1 MPSKIRVDELEGSSG
16 STITVPSGQTLTLT
30 DATVNLPSTALSAL
44 NASNLTSGT
53 VPSAR
58 LSLSSSDLPTV
69 PTTKGGTGLTT
80 IGTANQVL
88 KVNSGASGLEF
99 GSIPSDLVNDATP
112 QLGGNLDVQTHSIVS
127 TGNNN
132 VKIYPSGSGVLEV
145 GGATNSGRIQL
156 NCENNSHGIKLAS
169 PPHSAG
175 QSYTLTFPS
184 TAPVAGK
191 VLQTDASGNLS
202 FENVSSDFVKLAET
216 TASSSASVSF
226 DGYFSNTY
234 ENYKVIFNSVKAS
247 TPQFFRIRFRQSNA
261 DATSSLY
268 SGGFIYQSQ
277 VYIDGYYLD
286 LGYRYL
292 NFFSSGSGVN
302 SISPASSN
310 NSEYSDFR
318 VNTTTYTSVNGEI
331 FLFNPLSTSNFKYC
345 NTELCFRA
353 TGGGVNFSLMYF
365 KGFQV
370 YESELALSG
379 ISFFPSTGTFTSGTF
394 KLYGI
399 K

>member
-99 GSIPSDLVNDATP
+99 GSVSSDLVNDATP
-112 QLGGNLDVQTHSIVS
+112 QLGGNLDVQTNTIVS

-191 VLQTDASGNLS
+191 VLQTDGSGNLS
-202 FENVSSDFVKLAET
+202 FETVSSDFVLLAT
-216 TASSSASVSF
+216 TNASSSASVSF
-226 DGYFSNTY
+226 DGYFSATY
-234 ENYKVIFNSVKAS
+234 KNYQVIITNLVAATDSVI
-247 TPQFFRIRFRQSNA
+247 FRIRLRKSNA
-261 DATSSLY
+261 DITTSHYSIQGAYSDGYNYQLTSS
-268 SGGFIYQSQ
+268 SGGTDQGGRIYQDVQTLQDTANVIRGMGLTNNTEWSANMN
-277 VYIDGYYLD
+277 VYIFDP
-286 LGYRYL
+286 LGTNNNKAVMTDYFIRGNNTYNTL
-292 NFFSSGSGVN
+292 QVGKNGFFL
-302 SISPASSN
+302 
-310 NSEYSDFR
+310 SD
-318 VNTTTYTSVNGEI
+318 NQN
-331 FLFNPLSTSNFKYC
+331 
-345 NTELCFRA
+345 
-353 TGGGVNFSLMYF
+353 
-365 KGFQV
+365 
-370 YESELALSG
+370 ALSG
-379 ISFFPSTGTFTSGTF
+379 ISFYLSSGNITRGNF